1 VKLGTVEVNGTQRV
15 AVALDDARAV
25 LLAPGTTVA
34 GLIGDWPNARQAV
47 ERAAADGAGEAVPVT
62 GLRWLPPLP
71 RPGKV
76 ICVALN
82 NSANA
87 SRIMSGPSHPATFN
101 KPATSLLGHGRPI
114 RLKKE
119 FGRVHPEPELA
130 VVIGAGPANTGH
142 TGPSGT
148 GGSDIPLSRAMD
160 HVFGYTIINDLT
172 SPDMRAQDTFH
183 YRAIHPGKGG
193 DGVEYVDTWTTYSGR
208 YKGTDGF
215 GPIGPWIVTADE
227 IADPHALTVT
237 CVHQG
242 RVITEDSTANLTH
255 KVADVISFLSG
266 YQTLEPGDIIAM
278 GTALKASASSGGA
291 VQNVNLTVLGGPIEV
306 TISGIGT
313 LSNPVVTRGDDPQY
327 LPGSAVPG
335 RMVKTATVSDPSQ
348 RNER

>member
-1 VKLGTVEVNGTQRV
+1 MKLGTVEADGTQRV
-15 AVALDDARAV
+15 AVALDDTRAA

-34 GLIGDWPNARQAV
+34 GLIADW
-47 ERAAADGAGEAVPVT
+47 AAARPAIELAAQYGAEEAVPVA
-62 GLRWLPPLP
+62 GLSWLPPLP

-87 SRIMSGPSHPATFN
+87 SRIISGPAHPATFS
-101 KPATSLLGHGRPI
+101 KPASSLLGHGRPV

-130 VVIGAGPANTGH
+130 VVIGTKGA
-142 TGPSGT
+142 
-148 GGSDIPLSRAMD
+148 DIPLPEAMD

-172 SPDMRAQDTFH
+172 SPDMRTQDTFH
-183 YRAIHPGKGG
+183 YRAIHPAKAGHPADDSHQDEQG
-193 DGVEYVDTWTTYSGR
+193 DGIEYVDTWVSYSGR

-227 IADPHALTVT
+227 IPDPHDLTIT

-255 KVADVISFLSG
+255 TVAGVISFLSG

-278 GTALKASASSGGA
+278 GTALKASASGGSA
-291 VQNVNLTVLGGPIEV
+291 VQNVNLTRLGGPIEV

-313 LSNPVVTRGDDPQY
+313 LSNPVQ
-327 LPGSAVPG
+327 LP
-335 RMVKTATVSDPSQ
+335 
-348 RNER
+348 

>member
-1 VKLGTVEVNGTQRV
+1 VKLGTVEADGTQRV
-15 AVALDDARAV
+15 AVALDDTRAV

-34 GLIGDWPNARQAV
+34 GLIGDWANARPAV
-47 ERAAADGAGEAVPVT
+47 ELAAQAGAEEAVPVAS
-62 GLRWLPPLP
+62 LSWLPPLP
-71 RPGKV
+71 RPGKI

-87 SRIMSGPSHPATFN
+87 SRIMSGPAHPATFS
-101 KPATSLLGHGRPI
+101 KPASSLLGHGRPVK
-114 RLKKE
+114 LKKE

-130 VVIGAGPANTGH
+130 VVIGTKGA
-142 TGPSGT
+142 
-148 GGSDIPLSRAMD
+148 DIPLSRAMD

-172 SPDMRAQDTFH
+172 SPDMRTEDTFH
-183 YRAIHPGKGG
+183 YRAIHPAKDGG
-193 DGVEYVDTWTTYSGR
+193 DGIEYVDTWVSYSGR

-227 IADPHALTVT
+227 IPDPHDLTVT

-278 GTALKASASSGGA
+278 GTALKASAAGGAA
-291 VQNVNLTVLGGPIEV
+291 VQNVNLTRLGGPIEV

-313 LSNPVVTRGDDPQY
+313 LSNPVEMP
-327 LPGSAVPG
+327 
-335 RMVKTATVSDPSQ
+335 
-348 RNER
+348 

>member
-1 VKLGTVEVNGTQRV
+1 MKLGTVEADGTQRV
-15 AVALDDARAV
+15 AVALDDTRAV

-34 GLIGDWPNARQAV
+34 GLIGDWANARPAV
-47 ERAAADGAGEAVPVT
+47 ELAAQAGAEEAVPVAA
-62 GLRWLPPLP
+62 LSWLPPLP
-71 RPGKV
+71 RPGKI

-87 SRIMSGPSHPATFN
+87 SRIMSGPAHPATFS
-101 KPATSLLGHGRPI
+101 KPASSLLGHGRPV

-130 VVIGAGPANTGH
+130 VVIGTKGA
-142 TGPSGT
+142 
-148 GGSDIPLSRAMD
+148 DIPLSRAMD

-172 SPDMRAQDTFH
+172 SPDMRTEDTFH
-183 YRAIHPGKGG
+183 YRAIHPAKDGG
-193 DGVEYVDTWTTYSGR
+193 DGIEYVDTWVSYSGR

-227 IADPHALTVT
+227 IPDPHDLTVT

-255 KVADVISFLSG
+255 KVDGVISFLSG

-278 GTALKASASSGGA
+278 GTALKASASGGAA
-291 VQNVNLTVLGGPIEV
+291 VQNVNLTRLGGPIEV

-313 LSNPVVTRGDDPQY
+313 LSNPVEMP
-327 LPGSAVPG
+327 
-335 RMVKTATVSDPSQ
+335 
-348 RNER
+348 